1 MQQTGEQYVPDKRVI
16 PESSYRQILSIMET
30 QRDPVYNHTN
40 HVHTEAFDCL
50 LRTET
55 KELRPLQ
62 MIISVGIDFEVTTVK
77 AVAVD
82 SDGTDV
88 EYRMLFSK
96 GSQRDLTIKTADFD
110 TAVEVHNAFI
120 SQINKNPEDEMRVE
134 SAIDWLCTHS
144 QYSELV
150 S

>member
-1 MQQTGEQYVPDKRVI
+1 MQQTGEQYSAEKRVL
-16 PESSYRQILSIMET
+16 PESSYRTVMSILET
-30 QRDPVYNHTN
+30 QRDPVHNHSN
-40 HVHTEAFDCL
+40 HIHTEAFDCL

-77 AVAVD
+77 AESVD
-82 SDGTDV
+82 EGDKEI

-96 GSQRDLTIKTADFD
+96 GSQRDLTIKTEDFD

-120 SQINKNPEDEMRVE
+120 EQINKNSEDELRVAN
-134 SAIDWLCTHS
+134 AIDWLCTHS